1 MTLDGRQ
8 RPRQSSGWP
17 RTRDFSDVRALRG
30 RPKTCAFVIPAVKDH
45 DSPTSGTDV
54 LCVTSPRRTIER
66 VESRVLPF
74 GIALELGRARP
85 RHTRRRPCAVGQP
98 GKGTERPG
106 RALEPDERSPAVL
119 NDAEVKRIIDAIT
132 EYREL
137 VQQSSEMRDQLE
149 SLQKRWA
156 ALKAERDGLR
166 TRVDALHQ
174 TLAQMKVDYQ
184 AVMKRMTDLS
194 STEDTVLDNVKFL
207 IDELSSV
214 LKKHEA

>member
-1 MTLDGRQ
+1 M
-8 RPRQSSGWP
+8 
-17 RTRDFSDVRALRG
+17 
-30 RPKTCAFVIPAVKDH
+30 
-45 DSPTSGTDV
+45 
-54 LCVTSPRRTIER
+54 
-66 VESRVLPF
+66 
-74 GIALELGRARP
+74 
-85 RHTRRRPCAVGQP
+85 
-98 GKGTERPG
+98 
-106 RALEPDERSPAVL
+106 L
-119 NDAEVKRIIDAIT
+119 NDPEVKRIIDAIT

-149 SLQKRWA
+149 TLQKRWS
-156 ALKAERDGLR
+156 ALKSERDGLR
-166 TRVDALHQ
+166 VSVDALHQ